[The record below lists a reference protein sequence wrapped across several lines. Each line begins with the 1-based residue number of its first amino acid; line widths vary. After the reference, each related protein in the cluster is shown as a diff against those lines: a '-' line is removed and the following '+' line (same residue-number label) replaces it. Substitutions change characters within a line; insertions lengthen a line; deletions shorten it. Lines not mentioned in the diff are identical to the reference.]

1 MKFYL
6 ISDNTDTLMGM
17 RLAGI
22 EGVVAHEKDEVIERL
37 ENAMKDKDIAIILM
51 TKQLIDLC
59 RERVYEL
66 KLNCPKPLI
75 VEITDRHG
83 ASEVAKTISGYVNEA
98 IGLKI

>member
-6 ISDNTDTLMGM
+6 ISDNADTLMGM

-22 EGVVAHEKDEVIERL
+22 EGVIAHEKDEAIGQL
-37 ENAMKDKDIAIILM
+37 ETAMKDKNIAIILM

-83 ASEVAKTISGYVNEA
+83 TSEVAKTISGYVNEA

>member
-6 ISDNTDTLMGM
+6 ISDNIDTQMGM

-22 EGVVAHEKDEVIERL
+22 EGVVVHEKDEVIDQL
-37 ENAMKDKDIAIILM
+37 DKAMKDKDVAIILM
-51 TKQLIDLC
+51 TEKLISLC
-59 RERVYEL
+59 REQVYDY

-75 VEITDRHG
+75 VEISDRHG
-83 ASEVAKTISGYVNEA
+83 TSEVTKTISGYVNEA

>member
-22 EGVVAHEKDEVIERL
+22 EGVLAHEKKEAVESL
-37 ENAMKDKDIAIILM
+37 ENAMKNKDVAIILM
-51 TKQLIDLC
+51 TKKLIDLC

-75 VEITDRHG
+75 VELTDRHG
-83 ASEVAKTISGYVNEA
+83 TSEVAKTISGYVNEA
-98 IGLKI
+98 IGIKI

>member
-6 ISDNTDTLMGM
+6 ISDNVDTLMGM

-22 EGVVAHEKDEVIERL
+22 EGVIAHEKDEVIDRL
-37 ENAMKDKDIAIILM
+37 ETAMKDNDVAIILM
-51 TKQLIDLC
+51 TKPLIDLC

-83 ASEVAKTISGYVNEA
+83 TSEVAKTISGYVNEA